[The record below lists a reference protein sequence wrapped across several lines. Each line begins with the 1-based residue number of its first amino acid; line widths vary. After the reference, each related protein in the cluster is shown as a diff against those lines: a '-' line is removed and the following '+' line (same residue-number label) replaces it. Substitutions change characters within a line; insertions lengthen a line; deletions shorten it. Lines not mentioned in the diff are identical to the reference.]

1 MSPGHLRGS
10 LSQAVGFSTFWGKS
24 DMQCSWLLA
33 KAIDSNPPR
42 AILRVTGWLQSSW
55 SLGSVFFPSPL
66 WLLVSVVAPW
76 GLPKYFL
83 CNWKLQSFFSVTFLA
98 FFWFLNIS
106 SFRRQGGK
114 QGVGHVE
121 ASSGKIDL
129 MKGFYHVWHSEV
141 STESSAVTETLVK
154 FYSWNRP

>member
-1 MSPGHLRGS
+1 MSPGHLHGS

-42 AILRVTGWLQSSW
+42 AILRVTVSLQSSW
-55 SLGSVFFPSPL
+55 SLGSVFFPSTLL

-83 CNWKLQSFFSVTFLA
+83 CNWKLPSFSSVTFLA

-121 ASSGKIDL
+121 ALSGKIDL
-129 MKGFYHVWHSEV
+129 RKGFYHVWNSKL
-141 STESSAVTETLVK
+141 STKPSTVTETLVK
-154 FYSWNRP
+154 F